1 MFSAYLCRIIP
12 KQTNMNITAFFSH
25 FVLIFC
31 LCRKSSQ
38 PVSHPSQQE
47 PFAEAAKPAIESHRP
62 YVRKSTYENEVTAV
76 NRFVSF
82 LGKEKTLAD
91 ITHEDIEAYV
101 NQLKALSFKASTIKT
116 YLASLKA
123 VINRMGGD
131 GRELFR
137 NVSIGKKRTSQMIF
151 NEKQMGMV
159 YGTEPEEGTKDMYA
173 RDTFIF
179 QHDAM
184 GMPFVDLMNLTKN
197 NLRDNHIVYRRVK
210 TGEEVS
216 VPLLP
221 ELKVTLD
228 KYSREDSPW
237 LFPFWHEGK
246 SDSPQTVLARYNRYL
261 AGFSARYG
269 LPRMTS
275 YTARRTW
282 ATNAYRNGIDMQ
294 VIQRGLGH
302 ASVTT
307 TLRYIQDI
315 DQSAVDAACASMVV
329 HLKQRKK
336 GQKEGKIYVNC

>member
-1 MFSAYLCRIIP
+1 MEAIFSSSSYVCG
-12 KQTNMNITAFFSH
+12 
-25 FVLIFC
+25 IFIHKKC
-31 LCRKSSQ
+31 TQ
-38 PVSHPSQQE
+38 PVSLPVKLP
-47 PFAEAAKPAIESHRP
+47 PFAEAVWPVIKNRQKPAT
-62 YVRKSTYENEVTAV
+62 KSTIENEITAV

-82 LGKEKTLAD
+82 LGKEKALAD

>member
-1 MFSAYLCRIIP
+1 MEAILSFP
-12 KQTNMNITAFFSH
+12 AFECG
-25 FVLIFC
+25 IFIHKKC
-31 LCRKSSQ
+31 TQ
-38 PVSHPSQQE
+38 PVSLPVKLP
-47 PFAEAAKPAIESHRP
+47 PFAEAVWPVIKNRQKPAT
-62 YVRKSTYENEVTAV
+62 KSTIENEITAV
-76 NRFVSF
+76 NHFIRFI
-82 LGKEKTLAD
+82 GKEKTLAD
-91 ITHEDIEAYV
+91 ITNDDVKQFVIYLKKKKKPC
-101 NQLKALSFKASTIKT
+101 QLTTIKT
-116 YLASLKA
+116 YLASLRA

-137 NVSIGKKRTSQMIF
+137 NVSIGKKRTSQPIF
-151 NEKQMGMV
+151 NWQQMEKV
-159 YGTEPEEGTKDMYA
+159 HHTEPEEGTKDMYA

-197 NLRDNHIVYRRVK
+197 NLRNGHIVYHRVK

-221 ELKVTLD
+221 ELKAILD
-228 KYSREDSPW
+228 KYKREDSPW

-246 SDSPQTVLARYNRYL
+246 SDRPRTVLARYNRYL

-302 ASVTT
+302 TNVTT

-315 DQSAVDAACASMVV
+315 DQSAVDAACASMVIP
-329 HLKQRKK
+329 LKQRKTA
-336 GQKEGKIYVNC
+336 QKEGKQPLIVK

>member
-1 MFSAYLCRIIP
+1 MIIKVKTP
-12 KQTNMNITAFFSH
+12 DYECE
-25 FVLIFC
+25 LIIC
-31 LCRKSSQ
+31 ETSSQ
-38 PVSHPSQQE
+38 PVSLPSWQK
-47 PFAEAAKPAIESHRP
+47 PFAKAVWPVIESHRP
-62 YVRKSTYENEVTAV
+62 SVRKSTYENEVTAV

-159 YGTEPEEGTKDMYA
+159 YGTEPEEGTKDCYA
-173 RDTFIF
+173 RDTYLF

-184 GMPFVDLMNLTKN
+184 GMPFVDLIDLTKD

-228 KYSREDSPW
+228 KYSRQDSPW

-246 SDSPQTVLARYNRYL
+246 SDSPRTVLARYNRYL

-302 ASVTT
+302 TNVTT

-315 DQSAVDAACASMVV
+315 DQSAVDAACASMVIP
-329 HLKQRKK
+329 LKQRKTA
-336 GQKEGKIYVNC
+336 QKEGKQPLIVK

>member
-1 MFSAYLCRIIP
+1 MIIKVKTP
-12 KQTNMNITAFFSH
+12 DYECE
-25 FVLIFC
+25 LIIC
-31 LCRKSSQ
+31 ETSSQ
-38 PVSHPSQQE
+38 PVSQPSWQE
-47 PFAEAAKPAIESHRP
+47 PFAKAVWPVIESHRP
-62 YVRKSTYENEVTAV
+62 SIQKSTYENEVTAV

-82 LGKEKTLAD
+82 LDKEKTLAD

-101 NQLKALSFKASTIKT
+101 NQLKARSFKASTIKT

-137 NVSIGKKRTSQMIF
+137 NVSIGKKRTSQPIF
-151 NEKQMGMV
+151 NWQQMEKV
-159 YGTEPEEGTKDMYA
+159 HHTEPEEGTKDMYA

-197 NLRDNHIVYRRVK
+197 NLRNGHIVYHRVK

-221 ELKVTLD
+221 ELKAILD
-228 KYSREDSPW
+228 KYKREDSPW

-246 SDSPQTVLARYNRYL
+246 SDRPRTVLARYNRYL
-261 AGFSARYG
+261 VELSENYG